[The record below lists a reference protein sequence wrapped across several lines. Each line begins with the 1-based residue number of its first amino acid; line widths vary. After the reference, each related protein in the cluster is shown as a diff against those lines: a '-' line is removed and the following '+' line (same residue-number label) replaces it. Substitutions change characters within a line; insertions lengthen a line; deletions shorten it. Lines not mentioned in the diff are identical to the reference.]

1 MKRFRFLLCLLTF
14 ALTLPSRAAAP
25 SLSDSA
31 TEKRITALMAKM
43 TLEEKVGQLVQSNSG
58 WGGEHRKELL
68 DRAAQGGIGSFLN
81 FTGAAQ
87 VRDVQQKALESRLK
101 IPLIFGFDVIHG
113 YRTIYP
119 IPLAESCSFDPSLA
133 ERDAAMAAREAKA
146 SGLSWTFAP
155 MMEIAHD
162 ARWGRIAE
170 GAGEDVYVG
179 CLFAAARVKGFQSVP
194 GFAACAKHFVGYG
207 AAEAGREYNYTEISE
222 RTLREVYLPPFHAAV
237 DAGVDTLMSAF
248 NDLSGIPTSGNHHT
262 LTDIL
267 RNEWGFRGFVVSD
280 WASVEQLVT
289 HGFAADK
296 AEAAKKGLTAGVDME
311 MEGGCY
317 AENLVR
323 LVKTGQIPIN
333 VVDEAARRILRVK
346 FRLGL
351 FEHPLPDPDAEA
363 AAILTKENI
372 ELAREAGRK
381 SIVLLRNDKNLL
393 PLPKTLK
400 KVAVIGPLGDDAADL
415 LGSWSGK
422 GDAKDVVDLL
432 AGLKS
437 VAPTIAYSV
446 AKGCDFDANSANAK
460 AENKSIEEA
469 VKAAKSADVVILAV
483 GENKWQ
489 SGEAAARSSIG
500 LPGRQEEL
508 AEKVIATGKPVVV
521 VLMNGRPLA
530 IPFLAEHAPALVEAW
545 QLGVQAGPA
554 IADVLFGD
562 AAPTGRLTVSFPRAV
577 GQEPLY
583 YSRRNTGRPP
593 MDKDQGDQK
602 WTSKYIDVHWTPQF
616 PFGYGLT
623 YTTFKYANL
632 HATPIVKMDGT
643 VEVTVDVTNTGTRD
657 GDELVQLYIHD
668 VAASVTRPVRE
679 LKDYKRVSLKVG
691 ETQTVSFSLPT
702 SKLSFLGEDLKPRV
716 EPGQFKVWAAPN
728 AAEGVEGS
736 FSLSAK

>member
-1 MKRFRFLLCLLTF
+1 MKRYRIFLFFLVF
-14 ALTLPSRAAAP
+14 AFYLPSHGAAP
-25 SLSDSA
+25 SLSDAA
-31 TEKRITALMAKM
+31 TEKKITTLLAQM
-43 TLEEKVGQLVQSNSG
+43 TLDEKIGQLVQSNSG
-58 WGGEHRKELL
+58 WSGDHRKELL
-68 DRAAQGGIGSFLN
+68 DRAKKGGIGSFLN
-81 FTGAAQ
+81 FSGAAQ
-87 VRDVQQKALESRLK
+87 IRDVQQAALESRLK
-101 IPLIFGFDVIHG
+101 IPLIFGLDVIHG
-113 YRTIYP
+113 YRTITP

-155 MMEIAHD
+155 MMDIARD

-170 GAGEDVYVG
+170 GAGEDVYMG
-179 CLFAAARVKGFQSVP
+179 CLFAAARVKGFQSIP

-237 DAGVDTLMSAF
+237 DAGVFTLMSAF

-262 LTDIL
+262 LSDIL

-280 WASVEQLVT
+280 WASVEQLVP
-289 HGFAADK
+289 HGYAIDK
-296 AEAAKKGLTAGVDME
+296 AEAAKKALTAGVDME

-317 AENLVR
+317 AENLAR
-323 LVKTGQIPIN
+323 LVKTGQVPVSVI
-333 VVDEAARRILRVK
+333 DESVRRVLRVK
-346 FRLGL
+346 SRLGL
-351 FEHPLPDPDAEA
+351 FEHPLPDPNLEA
-363 AAILTKENI
+363 SALLTPENLA
-372 ELAREAGRK
+372 LAREAGRK
-381 SIVLLRNDKNLL
+381 SIVLLRNQQNIL
-393 PLPKTLK
+393 PLSKDLK
-400 KVAVIGPLGDDAADL
+400 KVAVIGPLGDNTADL
-415 LGSWSGK
+415 LGSWFCK
-422 GDAKDVVDLL
+422 GEAKDVVSLL
-432 AGLKS
+432 SGLKAA
-437 VAPTIAYSV
+437 APGITYTFAQ
-446 AKGCDFDANSANAK
+446 GCDFNGNSANAK
-460 AENKSIEEA
+460 TEDKSIEEA
-469 VKAAKSADVVILAV
+469 VKTAKSADVVVLAV
-483 GENKWQ
+483 GENKGQ
-489 SGEAAARSSIG
+489 SGEAASRSSIG

-508 AEKVIATGKPVVV
+508 AEKIIATGKPVVV

-562 AAPTGRLTVSFPRAV
+562 YAPTGRLTVSFPRAV

-593 MDKDQGDQK
+593 VEKDLGEQK

-632 HATPIVKMDGT
+632 HVAPTVKMGGA
-643 VEVTVDVTNTGTRD
+643 VEVTVDVTNTGARD
-657 GDELVQLYIHD
+657 GEELVQLYVHP

-679 LKDYKRVSLKVG
+679 LKDFQHVALKAG
-691 ETQTVSFSLPT
+691 ETKTVTFQLPT

-716 EPGQFKVWAAPN
+716 EPGPFKIWAAPN
-728 AAEGVEGS
+728 AAEGVEGT
-736 FSLSAK
+736 FSVSSK